1 MSQAEGLTKTDV
13 KRIVDQMLE
22 DRAIARSQDFHGS
35 VGAFSTVSLVVV
47 LTVATAVWFHQQARR
62 DLGEWLL
69 KKPAAVA
76 EMEELRTK
84 VDDCDDRAK
93 YANLY
98 LSNLNNRLK
107 ALESTKHAPNCP
119 DGKCCPDCKCD
130 VKPEV
135 EK

>member
-1 MSQAEGLTKTDV
+1 MAQEESLTKGDV
-13 KRIVDQMLE
+13 ERIVERIYSEKQANKADSWAMF
-22 DRAIARSQDFHGS
+22 IGNTCF
-35 VGAFSTVSLVVV
+35 VGMVLVFVTTAVV
-47 LTVATAVWFHQQARR
+47 LFHQQARR